1 MKIACLLSDGFED
14 IEAIGTTAILR
25 RSGMQVDYISVLNQK
40 TQTGSFYTQVI
51 TDKLLKDVLVSDY
64 DALFIPGGR
73 QAAFLRNHPDV
84 LSLVKAFH
92 QENKWMF
99 AICAGPTVLGVLGLL
114 DGIEYTSFPHTE
126 EFMPKG
132 IKISQPA
139 VWSQKIVTGAGAG
152 AVTEFALKIIE
163 AVQGIEQAKSI
174 KERILFRVF
183 E

>member
-1 MKIACLLSDGFED
+1 MKIACLLADGFED
-14 IEAIGTTAILR
+14 IEAVGTTAILR
-25 RSGMQVDYISVLNQK
+25 RSGMLVDFISVLNQAV
-40 TQTGSFYTQVI
+40 QTGSFGTKVMTEKMI
-51 TDKLLKDVLVSDY
+51 KDVNVDDY

-73 QAAFLRNHPDV
+73 QASYLRSDSAV

-92 QENKWMF
+92 QHDKWLF

-114 DGIEYTSFPHTE
+114 DGIEYTSFPTTE

-132 IKISQPA
+132 IKLAKPA
-139 VWSQKIVTGAGAG
+139 VWSKKIITGAGAG

-163 AVQGIEQAKSI
+163 AIQGIEKASQI
-174 KERILFRVF
+174 QERILFRVF